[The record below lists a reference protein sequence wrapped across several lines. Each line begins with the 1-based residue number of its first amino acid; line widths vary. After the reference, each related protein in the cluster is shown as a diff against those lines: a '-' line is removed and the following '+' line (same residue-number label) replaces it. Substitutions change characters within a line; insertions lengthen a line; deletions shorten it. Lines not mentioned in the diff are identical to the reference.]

1 MPDSRNLVGLGVP
14 PQVAEELGAVPATIA
29 GTGTTQGAA
38 AALTT
43 KNAILN
49 AQSSQTAFYLPT
61 ATASPIASKQL
72 FAPYYLAYGTVSGAS
87 PIVYVGTGG
96 YMNGV
101 LNGSITLASGQAAI
115 AWQVSSGVYYSVKTA

>member
-14 PQVAEELGAVPATIA
+14 PQVAEELGGVPATIA

-49 AQSSQTAFYLPT
+49 APSSQTAF
-61 ATASPIASKQL
+61 
-72 FAPYYLAYGTVSGAS
+72 
-87 PIVYVGTGG
+87 
-96 YMNGV
+96 
-101 LNGSITLASGQAAI
+101 
-115 AWQVSSGVYYSVKTA
+115 